1 MTPNPASR
9 LLLFLAGAAAL
20 ATGSRCLA
28 SAEYPTGDFPKFIIS
43 ADLRSS
49 GVMDV
54 ITANYH
60 GASISVLLGNG
71 NGTFQSQTSY
81 PVGQFPTGLAVGD
94 LNGDGILDIVVAN
107 AIDPTGRQG
116 GGPLSTPCPSCQ
128 ADAVSVLIGK
138 GDGTFQPATFWTADS
153 GTSWVSVYDFN
164 GDGKLDIV
172 ATAWKAGTISILM
185 GKGNGT
191 FQPPVNYPAGTVPHS
206 VAIADFNGD
215 GNVDLA
221 VGNLYSANV
230 NIYFGHGDGTFTPAG
245 LLAVGSMPH
254 SIVTGDFN
262 SDGIADLATANELG
276 TISVL
281 IGNGDGTFQ
290 PAVNYKSGQVTTSIV
305 EGDFNGDGILD
316 LAASNAGTNPDSAGA
331 KAGTDAGVS
340 VGIFLGNGDGTFK
353 KPTFYYTGG
362 TGSNAV
368 VATTLLTGS
377 SILDLAFD
385 HYDSYV
391 TAIFGTGTGTFT
403 QTPQ

>member
-1 MTPNPASR
+1 M
-9 LLLFLAGAAAL
+9 
-20 ATGSRCLA
+20 
-28 SAEYPTGDFPKFIIS
+28 GDFPKYIIS
-43 ADLRSS
+43 ADLRNN
-49 GVMDV
+49 GIMDV

-71 NGTFQSQTSY
+71 DGTFQTETSY

-94 LNGDGILDIVVAN
+94 FNGDGILDIVVAN
-107 AIDPTGRQG
+107 AIDPTGGQG
-116 GGPLSTPCPSCQ
+116 GAPSTSCPSCQ
-128 ADAVSVLIGK
+128 AEAVSVLMGN

-153 GTSWVSVYDFN
+153 GTAWVSVYDFN
-164 GDGKLDIV
+164 GDGNLDIV
-172 ATAWKAGTISILM
+172 ATAWKASTISILM
-185 GKGNGT
+185 GNGNGT
-191 FQPPVNYPAGTVPHS
+191 FQPPVNYPAGKVPHS

-245 LLAVGSMPH
+245 LLAVGKMPH

-262 SDGIADLATANELG
+262 GDGFADLATANETG

-281 IGNGDGTFQ
+281 IGKGDGTFQ
-290 PAVNYKSGQVTTSIV
+290 PAVNYESGTVTTSLV

-316 LAASNAGTNPDSAGA
+316 LAASNAGPSPGSGGVEPGSN
-331 KAGTDAGVS
+331 AGVA
-340 VGIFLGNGDGTFK
+340 VAIFLGKGNGTFK

-362 TGSNAV
+362 PGSNAV
-368 VATTLLTGS
+368 VATTLITGS
-377 SILDLAFD
+377 GILDLAFD

-391 TAIFGTGTGTFT
+391 TAIFGTGTGAFT
-403 QTPQ
+403 QLPKEAARK